1 VHFISPRNISF
12 CTRSARANSMYK
24 FKETSVGRYTFIN
37 TYTYTCSCFP
47 SSLRGVSQVMDEGKQ
62 KGRYV

>member
-12 CTRSARANSMYK
+12 CTRFARANSMYK
-24 FKETSVGRYTFIN
+24 FEETSSGTHSLTHTRTRAPV
-37 TYTYTCSCFP
+37 FP
-47 SSLRGVSQVMDEGKQ
+47 RLFAECPSVMDEGKQ